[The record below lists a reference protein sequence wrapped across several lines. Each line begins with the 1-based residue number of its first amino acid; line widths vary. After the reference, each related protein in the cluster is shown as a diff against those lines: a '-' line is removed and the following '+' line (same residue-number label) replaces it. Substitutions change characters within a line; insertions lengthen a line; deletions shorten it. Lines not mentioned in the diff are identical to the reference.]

1 MSLNMDR
8 DDGYTPWPAEP
19 TAEEA
24 AEAAK
29 ARYVVRAIGDTK
41 IAGYSEDTE
50 RAYGRAAYI
59 ALHSMQEFGAQV
71 EVTGL
76 PGQIVEFRIT
86 EENRGLVTMQWVN
99 AEQENT
105 DTSNLKNR

>member
-1 MSLNMDR
+1 MDR